1 MLSFPVFLLASGLQ
15 HDCHMYLASL
25 PKYTLPMHPAFQV
38 VICPHYTAESIIYL
52 SFAIM
57 GAPSGAF
64 VNRTLFC
71 AFLFVYVNLSVSA
84 STTKE
89 WYAEKFGKDKLA
101 GRGKMIPYQH

>member
-1 MLSFPVFLLASGLQ
+1 MLSFPVFLLASGVQ

-38 VICPHYTAESIIYL
+38 LICPHYTAECLIYL

-57 GAPSGAF
+57 GAPGGAL
-64 VNRTLFC
+64 VNQTLFC

-84 STTKE
+84 STTKK
-89 WYAEKFGKDKLA
+89 WYAEKFGKDKVV
-101 GRGKMIPYQH
+101 GRGEMIPYQ